1 VAFLST
7 HLSHEIIWRIL
18 VAAGALP
25 ALAVYGARRNLKE
38 SPRFL
43 KAAAHEEDELG
54 NLRKADHFD
63 KKTHSA
69 ILLDG
74 FHRLVDNK
82 KILGRLIGDS
92 RTRWST
98 CLTETNPSAIDC
110 KSRSVKTRYFEQD

>member
-1 VAFLST
+1 VALLST

-25 ALAVYGARRNLKE
+25 ALAVYGARRNFKE

-74 FHRLVDNK
+74 FHRLADNK
-82 KILGRLIGDS
+82 KILGRLIGDN

-98 CLTETNPSAIDC
+98 CLTETNPISD
-110 KSRSVKTRYFEQD
+110 